1 MNYKE
6 TTTWMFSRL
15 PMYQFQ
21 GATAYKE
28 DLRRT
33 ELLASHLGHP
43 ENKFKSIHIG
53 GTNGKGSTA
62 HMLAAVLQQAGY
74 KVGLYTSP
82 HLKDFRERIRID
94 GKKIPEVSVVEFI
107 EENKRFLEHHQLS
120 FFEMTVG
127 LAFDYFAK
135 SQVDICIVEVGLG
148 GRLDSTNIINP
159 ELSVITNIGLDHI
172 QFLGDT
178 LQKIAAEKAGI
189 IKRHTPIVIGETQ
202 SELKAIFTGK
212 ARSLQADISF
222 ADKEINQV
230 LPCSLMGDYQ
240 KINIKTVLQSLAVLK
255 ARGFA
260 ISKIHIKKGLENV
273 QKLTGI
279 RGRWELLLETPK
291 TICDTAHNRGG
302 LTLVF
307 NQLKKESFALLH
319 IVIGMVN
326 DKNLEKLLD
335 IFPKQAQYYFC
346 KPNIPRGM
354 DAELLA
360 EKFHNVGLKGQAYGS
375 VKIAFEAA
383 KKQAS
388 NFDIIFV
395 GGSTFVVAEV
405 L

>member
-15 PMYQFQ
+15 PMYQHQ
-21 GATAYKE
+21 GAAAYKE
-28 DLRRT
+28 DLSRT
-33 ELLASHLGHP
+33 ELLASHLNNP
-43 ENKFKSIHIG
+43 ENKFKSVHIG

-62 HMLAAVLQQAGY
+62 HMFAAVLQNAGY

-94 GKKIPEVSVVEFI
+94 GKKIPEVTVVEFI
-107 EENKRFLEHHQLS
+107 KENKVFLEHHQLS

-135 SQVDICIVEVGLG
+135 SQVDIAIIEVGLG
-148 GRLDSTNIINP
+148 GRLDSTNIINS
-159 ELSVITNIGLDHI
+159 ELSVITNIGLDHT

-178 LQKIAAEKAGI
+178 LQKIATEKAGI
-189 IKRHTPIVIGETQ
+189 IKSHTPVVIGETQ
-202 SELKAIFTGK
+202 SELKAIFIDK
-212 ARSLQADISF
+212 ARSLEADISF
-222 ADKEINQV
+222 ADKEINHA
-230 LPCSLMGDYQ
+230 LPCSLLGDYQ
-240 KINIKTVLQSLAVLK
+240 KKNIKTVLQSLAVLK
-255 ARGFA
+255 TKGFA
-260 ISKIHIKKGLENV
+260 VSESHIKNGLENI
-273 QKLTGI
+273 QKLTGL
-279 RGRWELLLETPK
+279 RGRYELLSETPK
-291 TICDTAHNRGG
+291 TICDTAHNREG

-307 NQLKKESFALLH
+307 NQLKKESFEFLH
-319 IVIGMVN
+319 LVIGMVS

-346 KPNIPRGM
+346 KPDIPRGM
-354 DAELLA
+354 DAELLTQ
-360 EKFHNVGLKGQAYGS
+360 KFYDKGINGKAYGS
-375 VKIAFEAA
+375 VTFAFEAA

-388 NFDIIFV
+388 NDDIIFV

>member
-1 MNYKE
+1 
-6 TTTWMFSRL
+6 
-15 PMYQFQ
+15 MYQQQ
-21 GATAYKE
+21 GAAAYKE
-28 DLRRT
+28 DLSRT

-43 ENKFKSIHIG
+43 EKRFKSIHIG

-62 HMLAAVLQQAGY
+62 HMLSAVLQEAGY

-94 GKKIPEVSVVEFI
+94 GKNIMEASVVEFI
-107 EENKRFLEHHQLS
+107 EENKRFLEHRQLS

-135 SQVDICIVEVGLG
+135 SKVDIAIIEVGLG

-159 ELSVITNIGLDHI
+159 ELSVITNIGLDHT

-178 LQKIAAEKAGI
+178 LQKIATEKAGI
-189 IKRHTPIVIGETQ
+189 IKSHTPVVIGETQ
-202 SELKAIFTGK
+202 SELKAIFIDK
-212 ARSLQADISF
+212 ARSLKADISF
-222 ADKEINQV
+222 ADKEINQA
-230 LPCSLMGDYQ
+230 LPFSLLGDYQ
-240 KINIKTVLQSLAVLK
+240 KKNIKTVLQSLAVLK
-255 ARGFA
+255 TKGFA
-260 ISKIHIKKGLENV
+260 VSESHIKKGLENV
-273 QKLTGI
+273 QKLTGL
-279 RGRWELLLETPK
+279 RGRWELLSETPK
-291 TICDTAHNRGG
+291 TICDTAHNREG

-307 NQLKKESFALLH
+307 NQLKKEPFASLH

-326 DKNLEKLLD
+326 DKNLEKLLEV
-335 IFPKQAQYYFC
+335 FPKQAQYYFC

-354 DAELLA
+354 DAEFLSQ
-360 EKFHNVGLKGQAYGS
+360 KFYNKGINGKAYSS
-375 VKIAFEAA
+375 VIFAFEAA

-388 NFDIIFV
+388 NDDVIFV

>member
-1 MNYKE
+1 MNYKA

-15 PMYQFQ
+15 PMYQQQ
-21 GATAYKE
+21 GAIAYKE
-28 DLRRT
+28 DLSRT

-43 ENKFKSIHIG
+43 ENKFKSVHIG

-62 HMLAAVLQQAGY
+62 HMLAAVLQEAGY

-94 GKKIPEVSVVEFI
+94 GKKIPEATVVEFI
-107 EENKRFLEHHQLS
+107 EENKRFLEHRQLS

-135 SQVDICIVEVGLG
+135 SKVDIAIIEVGLG

-159 ELSVITNIGLDHI
+159 ELSVITNIGLDHT

-178 LQKIAAEKAGI
+178 LQKIATEKAGI
-189 IKRHTPIVIGETQ
+189 IKSHTPVVIGETQ
-202 SELKAIFTGK
+202 SELKAIFIDK
-212 ARSLQADISF
+212 SRSLKADISF
-222 ADKEINQV
+222 ADKEINQAF
-230 LPCSLMGDYQ
+230 PCSLLGDYQ
-240 KINIKTVLQSLAVLK
+240 KKNIKTVLQSLAVLK
-255 ARGFA
+255 TKGFA
-260 ISKIHIKKGLENV
+260 VSESHIKKGLENV
-273 QKLTGI
+273 QKLTGL
-279 RGRWELLLETPK
+279 RGRWELLSETPK
-291 TICDTAHNRGG
+291 TICDTAHNREG

-307 NQLKKESFALLH
+307 NQLNKEPFASLH

-346 KPNIPRGM
+346 KPDIPRGM

-360 EKFHNVGLKGQAYGS
+360 QKFYDKGINGKDYGS
-375 VKIAFEAA
+375 VTLAFEAA

-388 NFDIIFV
+388 NDDIIFV

>member
-1 MNYKE
+1 MNYKA

-15 PMYQFQ
+15 PMYQQQ
-21 GATAYKE
+21 GAAAYKE
-28 DLRRT
+28 DLSRT
-33 ELLASHLGHP
+33 ELLASHLNNP
-43 ENKFKSIHIG
+43 ENKFKSVHIG

-62 HMLAAVLQQAGY
+62 HMLAAVLQKAGY

-94 GKKIPEVSVVEFI
+94 GKSISEASVVEFI
-107 EENKRFLEHHQLS
+107 EENKCFLEHHQLS

-135 SQVDICIVEVGLG
+135 SKVDIAIIEVGLG

-159 ELSVITNIGLDHI
+159 ELSVITNIGLDHT
-172 QFLGDT
+172 QFLGET

-189 IKRHTPIVIGETQ
+189 IKFHTPVVIGETQ
-202 SELKAIFTGK
+202 SEVDAIFISK
-212 ARSLQADISF
+212 ANAVEADISF
-222 ADKEINQV
+222 ADKEINQA
-230 LPCSLMGDYQ
+230 LPCSLSGDYQ
-240 KINIKTVLQSLAVLK
+240 KKNIKTVLQSLAVLK
-255 ARGFA
+255 TKGFA
-260 ISKIHIKKGLENV
+260 VSDSHIKKGLQNI
-273 QKLTGI
+273 QKLTGL
-279 RGRWELLLETPK
+279 RGRWELLSETPK
-291 TICDTAHNRGG
+291 TICDTAHNREG

-307 NQLKKESFALLH
+307 NQLNKEPFASLH

-326 DKNLEKLLD
+326 DKNLENLLD
-335 IFPKQAQYYFC
+335 VFPKQAQYYFC

-360 EKFHNVGLKGQAYGS
+360 QKFHNIGLKGQAYSS
-375 VKIAFEAA
+375 VIIAFEAA
-383 KKQAS
+383 NKQAS
-388 NFDIIFV
+388 NDDIIFV

>member
-28 DLRRT
+28 DLSRT

-62 HMLAAVLQQAGY
+62 HMLAAILQQAGY

-82 HLKDFRERIRID
+82 HLEDFRERIRID
-94 GKKIPEVSVVEFI
+94 GKKIPEASVVEFI

-189 IKRHTPIVIGETQ
+189 IKRHTPVVIGETQ
-202 SELKAIFTGK
+202 SEIKAIFIDK

-230 LPCSLMGDYQ
+230 LPCSLMGDCQ
-240 KINIKTVLQSLAVLK
+240 KINIKTVLQSLTVLK

-291 TICDTAHNRGG
+291 TICDTAHNREG
-302 LTLVF
+302 LILVF
-307 NQLKKESFALLH
+307 NQLKKEPFASLH

-360 EKFHNVGLKGQAYGS
+360 EKFYNVGLKGQAYGS

>member
-15 PMYQFQ
+15 PMYQHQ
-21 GATAYKE
+21 GSTAYKE
-28 DLRRT
+28 DLSRT

-62 HMLAAVLQQAGY
+62 HMLSAVLQEAGY

-94 GKKIPEVSVVEFI
+94 GKKIPEATVVEFI

-135 SQVDICIVEVGLG
+135 SKVDIAIIEVGLG

-159 ELSVITNIGLDHI
+159 ELSVITNIGLDHT
-172 QFLGDT
+172 QFLGKT

-189 IKRHTPIVIGETQ
+189 IKSNRAVVIGETQ
-202 SELKAIFTGK
+202 SELKAIFIDK
-212 ARSLQADISF
+212 ARSLKADISF
-222 ADKEINQV
+222 ADKEINQA
-230 LPCSLMGDYQ
+230 LPCSLLGDYQ
-240 KINIKTVLQSLAVLK
+240 KKNIKTVLQSLAVLK
-255 ARGFA
+255 TKGFA
-260 ISKIHIKKGLENV
+260 VSESHIKKGLENV
-273 QKLTGI
+273 QKLTGL
-279 RGRWELLLETPK
+279 RGRWELLSETPK
-291 TICDTAHNRGG
+291 TICDTAHNREA
-302 LTLVF
+302 LNLVF
-307 NQLKKESFALLH
+307 NQLNKDPFESLH

-335 IFPKQAQYYFC
+335 VFPKQAQYYFC

-360 EKFHNVGLKGQAYGS
+360 QKFYDKGINGKAYGS
-375 VKIAFEAA
+375 VTFAFEAA

-388 NFDIIFV
+388 NNDLIFV